1 MASFEAVHEA
11 VEAACGYGQ
20 EAVCSLSRKY
30 PIARAR
36 QVFVLL
42 CAIAGK
48 TQEEAVEWLERTKT
62 GIEHNFREAKNRF
75 ETERDF
81 GEDVRTALKI
91 LNNHET

>member
-81 GEDVRTALKI
+81 RDEVTAALGK
-91 LNNHET
+91 LRHRKQ

>member
-48 TQEEAVEWLERTKT
+48 TQEEAGEWLERTKT
-62 GIEHNFREAKNRF
+62 GIEHNFRESKNRF
-75 ETERDF
+75 ATELDF
-81 GEDVRTALKI
+81 REDIRTAIKMLR
-91 LNNHET
+91 NHET